1 MGNNTY
7 PKPPPTINIGDKVK
21 FKNDLATL
29 VIDAMVVVETRTMF
43 CRNEFNSGW
52 LNAYTVKFPN
62 GETAEYDE
70 TQLVKLN
77 YNGWASNNCKN
88 CDDMVL
94 YLDEECPDC
103 GRQA

>member
-1 MGNNTY
+1 M
-7 PKPPPTINIGDKVK
+7 KKMLSIGDKVK

-29 VIDAMVVVETRTMF
+29 VIEAMVVIKKRRMF
-43 CRNEFNSGW
+43 ASNTH
-52 LNAYTVKFPN
+52 AYTVKCPN
-62 GETAEYDE
+62 GEVAEYDE

-94 YLDEECPDC
+94 YLDEQCPDC

>member
-1 MGNNTY
+1 MKNNILY
-7 PKPPPTINIGDKVK
+7 PNNPLSISIGDKVK

-29 VIDAMVVVETRTMF
+29 VIDAMVVLETRTMF
-43 CRNEFNSGW
+43 AKPNGKW
-52 LNAYTVKFPN
+52 LKAYTVKFPN

>member
-1 MGNNTY
+1 M
-7 PKPPPTINIGDKVK
+7 INIGDKVK

-29 VIDAMVVVETRTMF
+29 IIEAMVVVKKRRMF
-43 CRNEFNSGW
+43 ASNTH
-52 LNAYTVKFPN
+52 AYTVKCPN
-62 GETAEYDE
+62 GEIAEYDE

-77 YNGWASNNCKN
+77 EDCGN

-94 YLDEECPDC
+94 YLDEQCPNC

>member
-1 MGNNTY
+1 MKNNPLY
-7 PKPPPTINIGDKVK
+7 PPSSTIAIGDKVK

-29 VIDAMVVVETRTMF
+29 VIDAMVVLESRTMF
-43 CRNEFNSGW
+43 AKPNGKW

-62 GETAEYDE
+62 GEISEYDE

-77 YNGWASNNCKN
+77 HNGRASNNCKN
-88 CDDMVL
+88 CDDTVL
-94 YLDEECPDC
+94 YLDEQCPDC

>member
-1 MGNNTY
+1 M
-7 PKPPPTINIGDKVK
+7 INIGDKVK

-29 VIDAMVVVETRTMF
+29 IIEAMVVVKKRRMF
-43 CRNEFNSGW
+43 ASGIH
-52 LNAYTVKFPN
+52 AYTVKCPN
-62 GETAEYDE
+62 GEIAEYDE

-77 YNGWASNNCKN
+77 EDCRN

-94 YLDEECPDC
+94 YLDEQCPNC

>member
-1 MGNNTY
+1 MFS
-7 PKPPPTINIGDKVK
+7 IGDKVK

-29 VIDAMVVVETRTMF
+29 VIDAMVVVKKRRMF
-43 CRNEFNSGW
+43 ASDIY
-52 LNAYTVKFPN
+52 AYTVKFPN
-62 GETAEYDE
+62 GDVSEYDE
-70 TQLVKLN
+70 FSLVKLN

-94 YLDEECPDC
+94 YLDEQCPDC

>member
-1 MGNNTY
+1 M
-7 PKPPPTINIGDKVK
+7 ISIGDKVK

-29 VIDAMVVVETRTMF
+29 IIEAMVVVKKRRMF
-43 CRNEFNSGW
+43 ASDTH
-52 LNAYTVKFPN
+52 AYTVKFPN
-62 GETAEYDE
+62 GDISEYDE

-77 YNGWASNNCKN
+77 NCRN

-94 YLDEECPDC
+94 YLDEQCPDC

>member
-1 MGNNTY
+1 M
-7 PKPPPTINIGDKVK
+7 KMMLSIGDKVK

-29 VIDAMVVVETRTMF
+29 IIEAMVVVKKRRMF
-43 CRNEFNSGW
+43 ASGTH
-52 LNAYTVKFPN
+52 AYTVKCPN

-77 YNGWASNNCKN
+77 NQQCNNCH
-88 CDDMVL
+88 DMFL
-94 YLDEECPDC
+94 YPDEGCPDC